1 MATKETK
8 KNTKSKNVKV
18 ELEKFDIVSMPNK
31 LEYYEN
37 ESISLDGLHI
47 DAIYSDGSSK
57 DVTDKFSL
65 FDNTANLGEKSFSLF
80 GMGVEIKIPITV
92 LLVPVTRQEYCYSL
106 IIDLLNEIKG
116 K

>member
-37 ESISLDGLHI
+37 ENISLDGLHI

-57 DVTDKFSL
+57 DVTDK
-65 FDNTANLGEKSFSLF
+65 FSLF

>member
-37 ESISLDGLHI
+37 ENISLDGLHI

-57 DVTDKFSL
+57 DVTDL
-65 FDNTANLGEKSFSLF
+65 
-80 GMGVEIKIPITV
+80 ITE
-92 LLVPVTRQEYCYSL
+92 L
-106 IIDLLNEIKG
+106 DAK
-116 K
+116 